1 MHIGSNNNKLTLY
14 MLIKK
19 NISPLGFA
27 GKKESYW
34 SELMLV
40 FILGVAGSLVFKPY
54 IIRGLSFNDQL
65 EWSLIIGCFAF
76 FSFLIVTLVFPDRK
90 TRIGNGVWTIGMDI
104 TFYVFIY
111 ILIELQI
118 VMFSA
123 PILRFRY
130 LPSFEENWSFL
141 LSNSFYV
148 FLIGLFVYTILKI
161 YDLLIINKSQ
171 SLSNGGIGNVG
182 GANPKNQEVIKLVGK
197 NKNEELII
205 DVEKFICAQS
215 MGHYIEVSYFDDED
229 IEKKIII
236 RNSISSLNSV
246 FRQHDSILRCHR
258 SYFVNVNQIEEVL
271 SSSSKKSLKMKRT
284 DKIVP
289 ISRPNNSIFHK
300 IRTRN

>member
-1 MHIGSNNNKLTLY
+1 

-19 NISPLGFA
+19 KISPLGFA

-54 IIRGLSFNDQL
+54 IIRSFSFSDQL

-76 FSFLIVTLVFPDRK
+76 FSFLIVTLVFTDRK
-90 TRIGNGVWTIGMDI
+90 TRIGSGVWTIGMDI
-104 TFYVFIY
+104 TFYMLIY
-111 ILIELQI
+111 ILIELEI
-118 VMFSA
+118 IMFSA

-130 LPSFEENWSFL
+130 LPSFEEDWSFL

-148 FLIGLFVYTILKI
+148 FLTGLFVYVILKMI
-161 YDLLIINKSQ
+161 DLLIISKSQ
-171 SLSNGGIGNVG
+171 PLNSRGVG
-182 GANPKNQEVIKLVGK
+182 SVGVTNSKDEKVIKLVGK
-197 NKNEELII
+197 NKNEELTI

-215 MGHYIEVSYFDDED
+215 MGHYIEVSYFDDKD
-229 IEKKIII
+229 IEKKTII
-236 RNSISSLNSV
+236 RNSMSSLNSV
-246 FRQHDSILRCHR
+246 FKQHDSILRCHR

-271 SSSSKKSLKMKRT
+271 SSSNKKSLKMKCT

-289 ISRPNNSIFHK
+289 ISRPNNSRF
-300 IRTRN
+300 